1 MVVLAPTQRLS
12 IEGISG
18 FLSFNY
24 FDEDMVESLTAVG
37 QDSLATISNEGESR
51 GELGSSDG
59 AGKAGNSSD
68 GELHFE
74 CD

>member
-1 MVVLAPTQRLS
+1 
-12 IEGISG
+12 
-18 FLSFNY
+18 
-24 FDEDMVESLTAVG
+24 MVESLTAVG

-74 CD
+74 CDD

>member
-1 MVVLAPTQRLS
+1 
-12 IEGISG
+12 
-18 FLSFNY
+18 
-24 FDEDMVESLTAVG
+24 MVESLTAVG

-59 AGKAGNSSD
+59 AGEAGNSSD

-74 CD
+74 CDG